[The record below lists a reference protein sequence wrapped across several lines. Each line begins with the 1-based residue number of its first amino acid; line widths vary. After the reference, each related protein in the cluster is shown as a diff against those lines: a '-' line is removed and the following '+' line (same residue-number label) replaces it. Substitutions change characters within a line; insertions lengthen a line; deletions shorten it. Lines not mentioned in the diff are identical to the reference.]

1 MSGEDAITVNVRK
14 LIFTLAAVVAVLFVA
29 CGSEP
34 KSDDVVAQTAKV
46 YYDHL
51 LHGQYD
57 HFVDGTYRPDS
68 IPDSYRE
75 QLIANAR
82 MYVAQQQKERGGICD
97 VAAVGALVDTARHQ
111 GNAFVML
118 TFADSTREEIVVPMV
133 YHNGVWYMR

>member
-1 MSGEDAITVNVRK
+1 MSGADAITVNVRK

-29 CGSEP
+29 CSPEP

-82 MYVAQQQKERGGICD
+82 MYETACRFLL
-97 VAAVGALVDTARHQ
+97 LVYTGDDRCRRHHMTLTQPKSARASPETA
-111 GNAFVML
+111 
-118 TFADSTREEIVVPMV
+118 
-133 YHNGVWYMR
+133 

>member
-1 MSGEDAITVNVRK
+1 MSGADAITVNVRK

-29 CGSEP
+29 CGPEP

-46 YYDHL
+46 YY
-51 LHGQYD
+51 
-57 HFVDGTYRPDS
+57 
-68 IPDSYRE
+68 
-75 QLIANAR
+75 
-82 MYVAQQQKERGGICD
+82 

-118 TFADSTREEIVVPMV
+118 TFADSTHEEIVVPMV